1 MAQQPVRPS
10 DAQTRA
16 YGSGSARARHGPA
29 ASAAQRRAAAAAA
42 GQQAGRRQAAGASS
56 AAVGR
61 AARQWQAGRPSAAA
75 SAGNWPRGVFQR
87 ITALFSYMKSGHKH
101 V

>member
-1 MAQQPVRPS
+1 VGQRGRVQAR
-10 DAQTRA
+10 
-16 YGSGSARARHGPA
+16 GSGGRGPA
-29 ASAAQRRAAAAAA
+29 ATATQRARGARVRQRLAAAA